1 MGEDIAFDEI
11 DINSNFPVL
20 SVVKKTFMMY
30 ETFEETINPAHSALL
45 VTDVQNDFCKD
56 ASRQAMIPQI
66 VRVVEAARRCGVL
79 VVYIQNTV
87 LPDNL
92 SDAPSDVM
100 RRRKL
105 GINTDVTIEG
115 TWGHQ
120 IVDQLKPGPKEP
132 VVRKHRLSAFIG
144 TTLDIMLRSK
154 AIQTVVV
161 TGTATHGCVIN
172 TAYGAIAHNYYVVVV
187 EDSVASWRKDLHESA
202 LFLMRNTINYVTDS
216 SNLIDAWEQHAAAA
230 RRASPDSIAAQK

>member
-1 MGEDIAFDEI
+1 M
-11 DINSNFPVL
+11 
-20 SVVKKTFMMY
+20 
-30 ETFEETINPAHSALL
+30 
-45 VTDVQNDFCKD
+45 
-56 ASRQAMIPQI
+56 
-66 VRVVEAARRCGVL
+66 

-105 GINTDVTIEG
+105 GINTEVTIDG

-120 IVDQLKPGPKEP
+120 IVDHLKPAAKEP

-154 AIQTVVV
+154 AIETVVI

-187 EDSVASWRKDLHESA
+187 EDAVASWRKDLHDSA
-202 LFLMRNTINYVTDS
+202 LFLMRNTINYVT
-216 SNLIDAWEQHAAAA
+216 NAKALIDAWQWHAAAA
-230 RRASPDSIAAQK
+230 RSASLSSTTQR

>member
-1 MGEDIAFDEI
+1 M
-11 DINSNFPVL
+11 
-20 SVVKKTFMMY
+20 
-30 ETFEETINPAHSALL
+30 
-45 VTDVQNDFCKD
+45 
-56 ASRQAMIPQI
+56 
-66 VRVVEAARRCGVL
+66 

-87 LPDNL
+87 LPDSL

-105 GINTDVTIEG
+105 GINTEVTIEG

-172 TAYGAIAHNYYVVVV
+172 TAYGAIAHNYYVIVV
-187 EDSVASWRKDLHESA
+187 EDGVASWRKDLHDSA
-202 LFLMRNTINYVTDS
+202 LFLMRNTINYVVDTD
-216 SNLIDAWEQHAAAA
+216 NLIAVW
-230 RRASPDSIAAQK
+230 QKHSLAGQKGNPEEMAHPR

>member
-1 MGEDIAFDEI
+1 
-11 DINSNFPVL
+11 
-20 SVVKKTFMMY
+20 MMY
-30 ETFEETINPAHSALL
+30 ETFEETIHPAHTALL

-56 ASRQAMIPQI
+56 ESRQAMIPQI
-66 VRVVEAARRCGVL
+66 ARVLEAARRSGVL

-87 LPDNL
+87 LPNGL

-105 GINTDVTIEG
+105 GINTDVTIDG

-120 IVDQLKPGPKEP
+120 IVEPLKPGPNEP
-132 VVRKHRLSAFIG
+132 IVRKHRLSAFIG

-187 EDSVASWRKDLHESA
+187 EDGVASWRNDLHESA
-202 LFLMRNTINYVTDS
+202 LFLMRNTINYVTDAS
-216 SNLIDAWEQHAAAA
+216 KLIDVWQQYSATA
-230 RRASPDSIAAQK
+230 RSASADSIAVQK

>member
-1 MGEDIAFDEI
+1 
-11 DINSNFPVL
+11 
-20 SVVKKTFMMY
+20 MMY
-30 ETFEETINPAHSALL
+30 ETFEETVNPAHTALL

-56 ASRQAMIPQI
+56 ESRQAMIPQI
-66 VRVVEAARRCGVL
+66 ARVLEAARRCGVL

-87 LPDNL
+87 LPDSL

-120 IVDQLKPGPKEP
+120 IVDPLKPGPKEP

-187 EDSVASWRKDLHESA
+187 EDGVASWRKDLHESA
-202 LFLMRNTINYVTDS
+202 LFLMRNTINYVTDAGK
-216 SNLIDAWEQHAAAA
+216 LIDVWQQHSAAA
-230 RRASPDSIAAQK
+230 RSASADSIAAQR

>member
-1 MGEDIAFDEI
+1 
-11 DINSNFPVL
+11 
-20 SVVKKTFMMY
+20 MMY
-30 ETFEETINPAHSALL
+30 ETFEETVNPVHTALL

-56 ASRQAMIPQI
+56 ESRQAMIPHI
-66 VRVVEAARRCGVL
+66 ARVLAAARKCGVL

-87 LPDNL
+87 LPDSL
-92 SDAPSDVM
+92 SDAPSDLM

-105 GINTDVTIEG
+105 GINADVTVEG

-120 IVDQLKPGPKEP
+120 IVEPLKPLPKEP

-144 TTLDIMLRSK
+144 TTLDIMLRSR

-187 EDSVASWRKDLHESA
+187 EDGVASWRKDLHDSA
-202 LFLMRNTINYVTDS
+202 LFLMRNTINYVVDAD
-216 SNLIDAWEQHAAAA
+216 NLIAAWQ
-230 RRASPDSIAAQK
+230 RRSVPQSPSPHSIAVQR

>member
-1 MGEDIAFDEI
+1 
-11 DINSNFPVL
+11 
-20 SVVKKTFMMY
+20 MMY
-30 ETFEETINPAHSALL
+30 ETFEETVDPAHTALL

-56 ASRQAMIPQI
+56 ELRQAMIPQI
-66 VRVVEAARRCGVL
+66 VRILDAARHCGAL

-87 LPDNL
+87 LPDGL

-105 GINTDVTIEG
+105 GINTEVTIEG
-115 TWGHQ
+115 TWGQQ
-120 IVDQLKPGPKEP
+120 IVEPLKPGPKEP
-132 VVRKHRLSAFIG
+132 IVKKHRLSAFIG
-144 TTLDIMLRSK
+144 TTLDTMLRSK

-187 EDSVASWRKDLHESA
+187 EDGVASWRKDLHESA
-202 LFLMRNTINYVTDS
+202 LFLMRNTINYVTDARK
-216 SNLIDAWEQHAAAA
+216 LIDVWQQ
-230 RRASPDSIAAQK
+230 DSITEQSPSSHSITAQK

>member
-1 MGEDIAFDEI
+1 
-11 DINSNFPVL
+11 
-20 SVVKKTFMMY
+20 MMY
-30 ETFEETINPAHSALL
+30 ETFEETVNPAHTALL

-56 ASRQAMIPQI
+56 ESRRAMIPQI
-66 VRVVEAARRCGVL
+66 ARVLEAARRHGAL

-87 LPDNL
+87 LPDSL
-92 SDAPSDVM
+92 SDAPADVM

-144 TTLDIMLRSK
+144 TTLDIMLRSQ

-187 EDSVASWRKDLHESA
+187 EDGVASWRNDLHESA
-202 LFLMRNTINYVTDS
+202 LFLMRNTINYVTDAGK
-216 SNLIDAWEQHAAAA
+216 LIDVWQQHSAAG
-230 RRASPDSIAAQK
+230 RGASADSIAAQR

>member
-1 MGEDIAFDEI
+1 
-11 DINSNFPVL
+11 
-20 SVVKKTFMMY
+20 MMY
-30 ETFEETINPAHSALL
+30 DTFEKTVDPGHTALL

-56 ASRQAMIPQI
+56 EPRQAMIPRI
-66 VRVVEAARRCGVL
+66 ARIVEAARKSGVQ

-87 LPDNL
+87 LPDGL
-92 SDAPSDVM
+92 SDAPSDLM

-105 GINTDVTIEG
+105 GINTEVTIEG
-115 TWGHQ
+115 SWGHQ
-120 IVDQLKPGPKEP
+120 IVDPLKPAAKEP

-154 AIQTVVV
+154 AIETVVV

-187 EDSVASWRKDLHESA
+187 EDGVASWRKDLHDSA
-202 LFLMRNTINYVTDS
+202 LFLMRNTINYVVDS
-216 SNLIDAWEQHAAAA
+216 DQLITAWQNRSKQSAISD
-230 RRASPDSIAAQK
+230 SPAGPNPA